1 MSGKGKREN
10 GVDEAAE
17 GGKLRLLTEEPFR
30 IFFPLG
36 ILVSVVGVCLWPL
49 LYFGWL
55 PYYPGVSHTRLM
67 MGGFIGAFALGFLG
81 TALPRMMTAPH
92 LRGWELLVLLAAYLV
107 AMVAYGCNQGLLGD
121 AALLFLLAFFF
132 VSMTVRLV
140 WLRQDVPPPGFV
152 LVLLGWLA
160 AMGGLLVFL
169 LEGDPE
175 LVLTGVRHR
184 MAGLLFYQGFI
195 LLPILGIGAF
205 LFPRFMG
212 LKTLHMFDE
221 SRSLPPGWGKKGLFA
236 LATGLVVILSFWM
249 EAAGWMKVAGFVRF
263 AAAAWYL
270 WLDVPVFRKAN
281 ESGTLAFGVR
291 AGLLLLILAFPAAAF
306 FPSYRIG
313 MEHVVFI
320 SGFGLIAIMIASRV
334 TLGHSGHADKFTK
347 KLNVMRVVI
356 AAILMAMMTR
366 VVAEFVPS
374 IRVSHL
380 GYAAAS
386 WALGVLLWLIW
397 TGRKFL
403 EEEEEE

>member
-1 MSGKGKREN
+1 MSGNGKRESDAN
-10 GVDEAAE
+10 APAGV
-17 GGKLRLLTEEPFR
+17 GKLGLLTEEPFR

-36 ILVSVVGVCLWPL
+36 VLASVAGVLLWPL
-49 LYFGWL
+49 LYLGWL
-55 PYYPGVSHTRLM
+55 PYYPGGPHTRLM

-81 TALPRMMTAPH
+81 TALPRMMSAPH
-92 LRGWELLVLLAAYLV
+92 LRVWELLALLAFYLV
-107 AMVAYGCNQGLLGD
+107 SMLGYVCNQGFLGD
-121 AALLFLLAFFF
+121 AVLLLLLAFFF
-132 VSMTVRLV
+132 VSMVVRLI

-152 LVLLGWLA
+152 LVVLGWLA
-160 AMGGLLVFL
+160 AMAGLLVFL
-169 LEGDPE
+169 LEGEPE
-175 LVLTGVRHR
+175 LVVTGLRHR
-184 MAGLLFYQGFI
+184 MAGLLFYQGFV

-221 SRSLPPGWGKKGLFA
+221 SRSLPPGWGKKGCLA
-236 LATGLVVILSFWM
+236 LAVGLVVIMSFWL
-249 EAAGWMKVAGFVRF
+249 EAAGWMKVAGFARCGVV
-263 AAAAWYL
+263 AWYL

-281 ESGTLAFGVR
+281 ESGTMAFGVR

-313 MEHVVFI
+313 VEHMVFI
-320 SGFGLIAIMIASRV
+320 SGFGLVAIMIASRV

-356 AAILMAMMTR
+356 GAILMAMMTR
-366 VVAEFVPS
+366 VVAEFLPA

-386 WALGVLLWLIW
+386 WVVGVLLWLGW
-397 TGRKFL
+397 TGKKFF
-403 EEEEEE
+403 EEEE

>member
-1 MSGKGKREN
+1 MSRKRKRGKGSNETP
-10 GVDEAAE
+10 EA
-17 GGKLRLLTEEPFR
+17 GKLHLLTEEPFR

-36 ILVSVVGVCLWPL
+36 VLTSVVGVALWPM

-55 PYYPGVSHTRLM
+55 SYYPGVSHTRLM

-92 LRGWELLVLLAAYLV
+92 LRLWELLVLLTAYLV
-107 AMVAYGCNQGLLGD
+107 AMVAYVCNQSFLGD

-160 AMGGLLVFL
+160 AMGALLVFL
-169 LEGDPE
+169 SEGEPGQ
-175 LVLTGVRHR
+175 VLTGTGHR

-195 LLPILGIGAF
+195 FLPILGIGAF

-236 LATGLVVILSFWM
+236 LATGLVVILSFWL
-249 EAAGWMKVAGFVRF
+249 EAAGWMKVAGVLRF

-281 ESGTLAFGVR
+281 ESGTLSFGVR
-291 AGLLLLILAFPAAAF
+291 AGLLLMLLAFPVTAF

-320 SGFGLIAIMIASRV
+320 SGFGLIAIIIASRV

-347 KLNVMRVVI
+347 KLTVMRIVI

-366 VVAEFVPS
+366 LVAEFVPN

-386 WALGVLLWLIW
+386 WALGVLLWLGW
-397 TGRKFL
+397 TARKFL
-403 EEEEEE
+403 EEEEG